1 MKLKTRERGFLE
13 VFTIQEALGAWESDW
28 EPLRGTAIGAS
39 FSRVTQAA
47 LNHALNGWTHPFV
60 EALGISPDMALA
72 KLPSQRCEKQ
82 VSCRLHDPRKCLVAS
97 KKLPWCYE
105 PAGFA
110 DLNDR
115 ARARAAEV
123 IFLWRQQVYVV
134 VAVQE
139 DDDKHSYRS
148 GCAR

>member
-13 VFTIQEALGAWESDW
+13 VLTIQETSGKWEPEW

-39 FSRVTQAA
+39 FSRVHQRD

-72 KLPSQRCEKQ
+72 KLPSQRCAKQ
-82 VSCRLHDPRKCLVAS
+82 PSCQLHDPRKCLVPS

-105 PAGFA
+105 PAGFD
-110 DLNDR
+110 DLDPL
-115 ARARAAEV
+115 ARTRAAEV

-134 VAVQE
+134 VVLQE
-139 DDDKHSYRS
+139 GR
-148 GCAR
+148 